1 MGPQPIMDMLIS
13 QGPFAAVCAVLL
25 IRDWLRDKRDSE
37 REKRRDQIEKDRIEA
52 DKALAVS
59 MTILSERIR

>member
-1 MGPQPIMDMLIS
+1 MNGQAIIDALMS
-13 QGPFAAVCAVLL
+13 QGPFAIVCGVLL
-25 IRDWLRDKRDSE
+25 WRDWRRDDRDNA